1 MSMLAELVVIPVHCL
16 CKCNRDAIGDAKSG
30 EDGATTC
37 PQMGLELFGEAFLGA
52 KVWPGGHLNCTPERI
67 WRSVDWDIFF
77 IKQVEAIDCEIFH
90 RFSICSSDQFHS
102 HDKIGVKEKLFS
114 EKLLFKMFDLT
125 PATCTLI
132 ICRKHKSSVLDLVKV
147 QLRQSGKKVDCNKK
161 IYLDHET
168 LEMILKGLRVVFFQ
182 VVATLVH
189 KIVLFSFVPIIPPF
203 FGTKFCNSFIV
214 RSKFHAI

>member
-1 MSMLAELVVIPVHCL
+1 MTNMRYV
-16 CKCNRDAIGDAKSG
+16 GDAKSG
-30 EDGATTC
+30 GDGATTC

-132 ICRKHKSSVLDLVKV
+132 ICRKHKSSFLDLVKL

-168 LEMILKGLRVVFFQ
+168 LEMILKGLRVPSTCNICAQNCTVFFC
-182 VVATLVH
+182 ANYLTFFWH
-189 KIVLFSFVPIIPPF
+189 KIL
-203 FGTKFCNSFIV
+203 
-214 RSKFHAI
+214 

>member
-1 MSMLAELVVIPVHCL
+1 M
-16 CKCNRDAIGDAKSG
+16 
-30 EDGATTC
+30 
-37 PQMGLELFGEAFLGA
+37 
-52 KVWPGGHLNCTPERI
+52 
-67 WRSVDWDIFF
+67 WRSVDWAIFF

-90 RFSICSSDQFHS
+90 RFSICSSDQFHP

-168 LEMILKGLRVVFFQ
+168 LEMILEGLRVVFFQ
-182 VVATLVH
+182 VLTTFVH

-214 RSKFHAI
+214 RSNFHAILQCNKMQIIP